1 MCFFFFMLYVKF
13 RYDWLYVYIVL
24 KKNSNKFKSLLKYV
38 FDKSLLKYVYVFD
51 IINIC
56 IG

>member
-1 MCFFFFMLYVKF
+1 MLYVKF

-24 KKNSNKFKSLLKYV
+24 KKNLNKFKSLLKYV

>member
-1 MCFFFFMLYVKF
+1 MLYVKF